1 MKPRKQQE
9 DRLLKQLNWAEKRYQ
24 RRLRTLIIKDL
35 DLILQG

>member
-9 DRLLKQLNWAEKRYQ
+9 DRLLKQLSWAEKRYQ
-24 RRLRTLIIKDL
+24 RRLRTLITQDL